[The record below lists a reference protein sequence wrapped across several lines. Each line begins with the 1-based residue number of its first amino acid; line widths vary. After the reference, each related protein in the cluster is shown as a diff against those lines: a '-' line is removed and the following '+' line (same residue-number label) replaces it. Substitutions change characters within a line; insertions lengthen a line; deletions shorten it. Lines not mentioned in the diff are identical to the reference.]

1 MTFLFVMI
9 VTRPCFSNSINS
21 GGGAKKESPRSLP
34 QASYFQHTHTS
45 NRVSSYIAPLDALCV
60 TSEVF
65 LGWIRKCFLSPLRPP
80 PPEIPWGTYYF
91 RGLVACNPLVLVLT
105 VLSRQENGA
114 WRDSATNKWIHLVRR
129 LIGQLPHQ
137 YACEC
142 FPRMI
147 FPRFEKKN
155 TMHSGNTHFNSALLV
170 SIKEEWGQ
178 VTKNWASHFSWGLC
192 HILALLQHPL
202 KGMLVLSNV
211 GFGCDTFMTRMCV
224 SHCQGQFLF
233 GKYHLSTHLPSS
245 C

>member
-1 MTFLFVMI
+1 MKGRFCHHCGVVFTFIYWLMWIFKSVTTFLFVMI

-45 NRVSSYIAPLDALCV
+45 NRVSSCITPLDALCV

-137 YACEC
+137 YACKC
-142 FPRMI
+142 FLQMI
-147 FPRFEKKN
+147 FPRFEKHNAFWK
-155 TMHSGNTHFNSALLV
+155 
-170 SIKEEWGQ
+170 
-178 VTKNWASHFSWGLC
+178 
-192 HILALLQHPL
+192 HPL
-202 KGMLVLSNV
+202 
-211 GFGCDTFMTRMCV
+211 
-224 SHCQGQFLF
+224 
-233 GKYHLSTHLPSS
+233 
-245 C
+245 